1 MSRADEFI
9 IEWSHFLE
17 CIDFNHT
24 YLDNRAI
31 TFLNT
36 AAITI
41 RQIGSETIAKIDQD
55 SDPPPEQP
63 QCTEDTPEYDS

>member
-1 MSRADEFI
+1 MSQAEEFI
-9 IEWSHFLE
+9 QEWAHFLE

-24 YLDNRAI
+24 YLDSKAI

-41 RQIGSETIAKIDQD
+41 RQIGDEAIAKIDQNY
-55 SDPPPEQP
+55 DPPPEQP
-63 QCTEDTPEYDS
+63 QCTEDRPECDS